1 MEHLLCEPVGLTEIE
16 LDAVAGGAPFSI
28 SAWLA
33 ASSGSS
39 VTGIFTTIFVSK
51 PTTVIENAVD
61 NSVHISG

>member
-1 MEHLLCEPVGLTEIE
+1 MEPLLCEPVELTELE
-16 LDAVAGGAPFSI
+16 LDAVSGGGPFSI

-39 VTGIFTTIFVSK
+39 VTGIFTNIFVSK